1 MFLHTFDP
9 FAIQFT
15 ENFGIRWYG
24 LAYLAGFLLG
34 YLFVIRLSKLKRS
47 PIPITKVG
55 DFIFAMVLSVLLGGR
70 LGYCLFYRPELFFD
84 FSSTIP
90 FWGVLAIHEGGMA
103 SHGGVIGF
111 IAGCILFGRKH
122 KYPIGHLFD
131 LTLVGIF
138 LGVFFGRIA
147 NFINGELYGRITN
160 VPWAVKFPGA
170 DGFRHPSQLY
180 EAAKNLI
187 IFTVLWFIRN
197 KSFPKGFLFGT
208 FICMYSAL
216 RFFIE
221 FFREADIQVGYIYG
235 LTLGQVLNMVMFVIG
250 ISFIYRIRGR
260 K

>member
-1 MFLHTFDP
+1 MFTYNINPVLFSLGP
-9 FAIQFT
+9 F
-15 ENFGIRWYG
+15 EVRYYG
-24 LAYLAGFLLG
+24 LFLALSIIISYFILKYLAKERNLNLKGDDVAEFLTYLIIAAVIGARLFYIIFYNLSSYLQNPLEILMLWHGGLSFHGGLTGAVLGG
-34 YLFVIRLSKLKRS
+34 YLFCRKYKYDFLEIADIAVIPL
-47 PIPITKVG
+47 
-55 DFIFAMVLSVLLGGR
+55 ALG
-70 LGYCLFYRPELFFD
+70 LCL
-84 FSSTIP
+84 
-90 FWGVLAIHEGGMA
+90 
-103 SHGGVIGF
+103 
-111 IAGCILFGRKH
+111 
-122 KYPIGHLFD
+122 
-131 LTLVGIF
+131 
-138 LGVFFGRIA
+138 GRIA